1 MTKNFED
8 TILSLLRG
16 MDQRMDGMAGDIAEL
31 KTGYNHLD
39 KKIDLVIDIL
49 AEHTA
54 KLKEHDERFS
64 QIDERFSQID
74 ERFSKIDERFSKI
87 DERFSQIDERFS
99 QIDER
104 FSQIDKRFDEHD
116 RMFRQII
123 DGVIPE
129 METRT
134 KHSMK
139 LKNHERRITAL
150 ESA

>member
-74 ERFSKIDERFSKI
+74 
-87 DERFSQIDERFS
+87 
-99 QIDER
+99 
-104 FSQIDKRFDEHD
+104 KRFDEHD